1 VTSAAVDAFDNGSL
15 RFRVA
20 DRGPR
25 DGDAVV
31 LLHGF
36 PQDSTCWDAVVPLLT
51 ARGLRTLAFDQRGY
65 APEARPRGRLAYRLP
80 LLVGDVVALL
90 DAAGIRRAHVVGHDW
105 GGAVAWGL
113 GSWRA
118 ERVRTVSV
126 LSTPH
131 PAAFARALLTS
142 RQGLLSWYMLA
153 VQPPGLAERLV
164 GAWHPAGER
173 RLRRLL
179 RATGTP
185 AVVAERALALAA
197 DRERFTAMLGWY
209 RAIPL
214 VAPRQ
219 SMVPC
224 RVPAL
229 YVWPTRDM
237 AIGRRA
243 AELTR
248 RHVAAPYRFEV
259 LDGASHWLPEE
270 HPQTVARLVADHV
283 AAHGDG

>member
-1 VTSAAVDAFDNGSL
+1 MEGFVSGSL

-25 DGDAVV
+25 DGAAVV

-36 PQDSTCWDAVVPLLT
+36 PQDASCWDAVVPLLN
-51 ARGLRTLAFDQRGY
+51 AGGLRTLTFDQRGH

-80 LLVGDVVALL
+80 LLVDDVVALL

-118 ERVRTVSV
+118 ERVRTVTA

-131 PAAFARALLTS
+131 PAALVRAWLTS
-142 RQGLLSWYMLA
+142 TQALRSWYM
-153 VQPPGLAERLV
+153 VVFQPPGLAERLV
-164 GAWHPAGER
+164 GAWRPAGER

-179 RATGTP
+179 QLAGTP
-185 AVVAERALALAA
+185 PPVAERAVALAA
-197 DRERFTAMLGWY
+197 DRQRFTAMLGWY

-214 VAPRQ
+214 LSPRRLLG
-219 SMVPC
+219 PC
-224 RVPAL
+224 RVPTL
-229 YVWPTRDM
+229 YVWSTHD
-237 AIGRRA
+237 AALGRTA
-243 AELTR
+243 AERTR
-248 RHVAAPYRFEV
+248 RHVAAPYTFRV
-259 LDGASHWLPEE
+259 LEGAGHWLPEQ
-270 HPQTVARLVADHV
+270 HPETVARLVADHV